1 MIYNKGIAFKLQEE
15 FNNRKNTYSK
25 MADYYKG
32 KTDAFALYPVT
43 DRSNRKVKTNHIKMF
58 IDEEVAYLT
67 GNKLTY
73 LCEKDANV
81 ANVIEYNLNNIN
93 SCLDTD
99 LATTLL
105 TFGTAYELYYLHDG
119 EFKARVVNPLQ
130 GIAYKNVEG
139 KVELFL
145 YFYTKELEDNKYYID
160 CFDDNYIYH
169 FDENLNEIAPA
180 TKHYFGICPVGVAEL
195 NNGISDTIYNS
206 IKDLQDS
213 YESTL
218 SDWSNEIA
226 DTRLAYMLITGMT
239 LDDKDAKEMKS
250 MGIMQCPDPNG
261 KVEWLVKNIPSD
273 FIKTYRETLEDE
285 MYKVTHH
292 LKNQVTIQSNTSGSM
307 LATRLNCLRIKL
319 TSIHQCLTNCIKT
332 RLRCLFTYL
341 NIVEGS
347 DYNYK
352 DVSVKFTLNL
362 PNNDLEMAQIL
373 SQLTGKLSIRTGL
386 SQLSFVTNA
395 EEEYKKMMEEQEQ
408 ALGELDLDVIKDETE
423 QISA

>member
-1 MIYNKGIAFKLQEE
+1 MRYDKLTALKMLDQFNINKSIYNKMGE
-15 FNNRKNTYSK
+15 
-25 MADYYKG
+25 YYKG
-32 KTDAFALYPVT
+32 NTDAFKQYPVT

-73 LCEKDANV
+73 LSSSNNNEAIKD
-81 ANVIEYNLNNIN
+81 IEFNLSNIN
-93 SCLDTD
+93 ACLDTD
-99 LATTLL
+99 LTTTLL
-105 TFGTAYELYYLHDG
+105 TYGTAYELYYLYDG
-119 EFKARVVNPLQ
+119 EFKAKVINPMQ

-145 YFYTKELEDNKYYID
+145 YFYQKELDNNKYYID
-160 CFDDNYIYH
+160 CFDDEYIYH
-169 FDENLNEIAPA
+169 FDENFNEIAPA
-180 TKHYFGICPVGVAEL
+180 TKHYFGVCPVGVAEL
-195 NNGISDTIYNS
+195 NNGTSDTIYNS

-226 DTRLAYMLITGMT
+226 DTRLAYLLITGMS
-239 LDDKDAKEMKS
+239 LDDEDAKKMKE
-250 MGIMQCPDPNG
+250 MGILQCPDPAG
-261 KVEWLVKNIPSD
+261 KIEWLIKNIPSD
-273 FIKTYRETLEDE
+273 FIKSYRETLEDE

-319 TSIHQCLTNCIKT
+319 TSIHQCLSNCIKT
-332 RLRCLFTYL
+332 RIRCLFTYL
-341 NIVEGS
+341 NIS
-347 DYNYK
+347 QSKNYDYK
-352 DVSVKFTLNL
+352 DISVKFTLNL

-373 SQLTGKLSIRTGL
+373 SQLSGKLSIRTGL

-395 EEEYKKMMEEQEQ
+395 EEEYNKMMEEQEQ
-408 ALGELDLDVIKDETE
+408 ALGSMDLDVIEDETE
-423 QISA
+423 